1 VCKIIGI
8 LVAYHLQVI
17 ISTFYASIRGGLMI
31 SRTALTY
38 ASRKLGSTKYGKW
51 IPEDLDATYMDE
63 IAGWALAAA
72 GFYSQFKYG
81 FGAPFFL
88 QILLWPLGFLEASL
102 VAAVYSPSKM

>member
-1 VCKIIGI
+1 
-8 LVAYHLQVI
+8 
-17 ISTFYASIRGGLMI
+17 MI